1 VTLANEARGN
11 PAKIAG
17 LLRYLLPADE
27 RHGDKAGAA
36 MVFVAEALD
45 ALHSL
50 KSS

>member
-1 VTLANEARGN
+1 MLADEARGN

-27 RHGDKAGAA
+27 RHGDKVGGAL
-36 MVFVAEALD
+36 VLVAEAID
-45 ALHSL
+45 ALRLL